1 MDVVTSAK
9 LPASVDATL
18 AMLGSADYIADRSLA
33 TAVHLAL
40 HLKRPLFLEGEA
52 GVGKTEIAKVLAT
65 ALQRRLIR
73 LQCYEGLDVA
83 SAVYEWD
90 YARQMIEIRLAEA
103 AEDDRGEIEST
114 IFSDRFLIKRPLLQA
129 LEPDVGGSP
138 VLLIDELD
146 RTDEPFEAY
155 LLELLSDFQVTIP
168 EIGTIRAQHPP
179 IVIITS
185 NRTREIHDA
194 LKRRCFYYWVDYPTA
209 TRELEILKRK
219 APNASEHLSKEVVGF
234 VQKLRAMDL
243 FKLPG
248 IAETIDWTEALM
260 QLDVLE
266 LGPQAI
272 NDTLGVLLKYQD
284 DIARIQGSE
293 AARLL
298 DQIKAEAAAAAYR
311 GTSKLPNR
319 GDSPL
324 SAPGGGE
331 GRGEVGDD
339 STTSA
344 GTHLTLPVA
353 SATGPLPLPP
363 KAGGEGQGDGL
374 LLANLMHFA
383 RTLRAAGLPVGPG
396 KVIDAVQAVQAV
408 GITDRRDFYW
418 TLHAVFVNRPDQRLI
433 FDQAFHVF
441 WRNPDLLKKMMALVL
456 PEMRVPGEEDRGAE
470 MARRLAEALH
480 PNRGEPAAEPEEVE
494 TEIDAVMT
502 FSDREQL
509 RSMDFDKMSLDE
521 LARAKAAIARLRLPV
536 QDVPTRRFA
545 PDRHGAR
552 ADLRAT
558 LRAALRSGGL
568 IELKRKSPRRR
579 PPPLVVLCDISGSMS
594 RYSRIFLHFMHTV
607 TNDRDRVY
615 TFVFG
620 TRLTNITRYLRHRDV
635 DLALERVGEAVSDWS
650 GGTRI
655 GLSIAEFNR
664 LWSRRLLGQGA
675 IVILITDG
683 LDRDAG
689 AGLAREMD
697 RLHRSCRRLIWLNPL
712 LRYEGFEPK
721 SLGMRAMMPHVDEF
735 RPVHNLASL
744 EELIEVLSALPARR
758 TPAAPAL
765 RHYRERAA

>member
-1 MDVVTSAK
+1 MT
-9 LPASVDATL
+9 LPHAT
-18 AMLGSADYIADRSLA
+18 M
-33 TAVHLAL
+33 AV
-40 HLKRPLFLEGEA
+40 P
-52 GVGKTEIAKVLAT
+52 T
-65 ALQRRLIR
+65 
-73 LQCYEGLDVA
+73 
-83 SAVYEWD
+83 
-90 YARQMIEIRLAEA
+90 
-103 AEDDRGEIEST
+103 
-114 IFSDRFLIKRPLLQA
+114 
-129 LEPDVGGSP
+129 P
-138 VLLIDELD
+138 VP
-146 RTDEPFEAY
+146 RT
-155 LLELLSDFQVTIP
+155 
-168 EIGTIRAQHPP
+168 
-179 IVIITS
+179 
-185 NRTREIHDA
+185 
-194 LKRRCFYYWVDYPTA
+194 
-209 TRELEILKRK
+209 
-219 APNASEHLSKEVVGF
+219 
-234 VQKLRAMDL
+234 
-243 FKLPG
+243 
-248 IAETIDWTEALM
+248 AET
-260 QLDVLE
+260 
-266 LGPQAI
+266 G
-272 NDTLGVLLKYQD
+272 G
-284 DIARIQGSE
+284 
-293 AARLL
+293 RL
-298 DQIKAEAAAAAYR
+298 
-311 GTSKLPNR
+311 
-319 GDSPL
+319 
-324 SAPGGGE
+324 
-331 GRGEVGDD
+331 V
-339 STTSA
+339 
-344 GTHLTLPVA
+344 
-353 SATGPLPLPP
+353 
-363 KAGGEGQGDGL
+363 
-374 LLANLMHFA
+374 ANLMHFA